1 MSLKQVYEISKSLHA
16 VCIYKSDLFWNCE
29 FNNAETNTK
38 HTDMSKPSV
47 SSEHYT
53 FSSALL
59 HLCSTCMPCA
69 GDRRA
74 LMKCS
79 VSQGAKSPISTC
91 LFWSLEGTGRTF
103 QSGSLLMCLV
113 LSRKL
118 GRSPVRS
125 SWAFLDTLS
134 CRIWRENHPDSN
146 KSFVY
151 SQRGFF
157 GCPTSSTSSSNVEIS
172 SCRKWRESVVKRV
185 AHSFSRPK
193 GEGHS
198 SILHTVDK
206 KVCIQHHSKRPW
218 DPPPA

>member
-1 MSLKQVYEISKSLHA
+1 
-16 VCIYKSDLFWNCE
+16 
-29 FNNAETNTK
+29 
-38 HTDMSKPSV
+38 
-47 SSEHYT
+47 
-53 FSSALL
+53 
-59 HLCSTCMPCA
+59 MPCA

-74 LMKCS
+74 LMKRS

-103 QSGSLLMCLV
+103 QSGSLLICLL

-185 AHSFSRPK
+185 ACSFSRPK

-198 SILHTVDK
+198 SILDTVDK
-206 KVCIQHHSKRPW
+206 KICIHHHRNVPGIS
-218 DPPPA
+218 PPTPIKKGGVAS

>member
-1 MSLKQVYEISKSLHA
+1 MVNSVVLNISYVLLSIKQVYEISKSLHA

-38 HTDMSKPSV
+38 QTDMSKPSV
-47 SSEHYT
+47 EHLAVNVT
-53 FSSALL
+53 PLALCAALL

-74 LMKCS
+74 LMKRS

-103 QSGSLLMCLV
+103 QSGSLLICLV

-134 CRIWRENHPDSN
+134 CRI
-146 KSFVY
+146 
-151 SQRGFF
+151 
-157 GCPTSSTSSSNVEIS
+157 
-172 SCRKWRESVVKRV
+172 
-185 AHSFSRPK
+185 
-193 GEGHS
+193 
-198 SILHTVDK
+198 
-206 KVCIQHHSKRPW
+206 
-218 DPPPA
+218 

>member
-1 MSLKQVYEISKSLHA
+1 
-16 VCIYKSDLFWNCE
+16 
-29 FNNAETNTK
+29 
-38 HTDMSKPSV
+38 MSKPNV
-47 SSEHYT
+47 EHLAVNIKVLALCT
-53 FSSALL
+53 VLL

-74 LMKCS
+74 LMKRS

-103 QSGSLLMCLV
+103 QSGSLLICVV

-134 CRIWRENHPDSN
+134 CRI
-146 KSFVY
+146 
-151 SQRGFF
+151 
-157 GCPTSSTSSSNVEIS
+157 SSTSSSNVEIS

-185 AHSFSRPK
+185 AYSFSRPK

-198 SILHTVDK
+198 SIPDTLFWLNAK
-206 KVCIQHHSKRPW
+206 FQKL
-218 DPPPA
+218 